1 MISTHE
7 LSHLVQ
13 LLANCQASAHTD
25 RAAGSD
31 VTKLFH
37 VQPQLSARNRLLL
50 VNVWLRAACSHGN
63 GILQQSWLERL
74 QALQL
79 KVEEAIQKE
88 DGSDEG
94 SDALER
100 NDVKTNTTQ
109 TARPHVKLNSPLLR
123 ADASADA
130 REAVVSCLA
139 SASHLLRAVTSN
151 VIGQFERC
159 VNSGESGARS
169 GSRQWALCVESA
181 LHVQL
186 LMFSHVH
193 SLDGDT
199 STASQ
204 ASNSVI
210 AFTCAFLQ
218 QATNVDDDVTRI
230 RACCDV
236 TASFLRQ
243 MRARAL
249 AHEWNRVMTS

>member
-1 MISTHE
+1 MIVKSLYFPTLMFFVCSEVISAHE

-79 KVEEAIQKE
+79 KVEEVIQKE

-94 SDALER
+94 SDHSDALER

-109 TARPHVKLNSPLLR
+109 TARPHVKSMIVVMALPAVCA
-123 ADASADA
+123 AD
-130 REAVVSCLA
+130 
-139 SASHLLRAVTSN
+139 T
-151 VIGQFERC
+151 
-159 VNSGESGARS
+159 
-169 GSRQWALCVESA
+169 
-181 LHVQL
+181 
-186 LMFSHVH
+186 
-193 SLDGDT
+193 
-199 STASQ
+199 
-204 ASNSVI
+204 
-210 AFTCAFLQ
+210 
-218 QATNVDDDVTRI
+218 
-230 RACCDV
+230 
-236 TASFLRQ
+236 
-243 MRARAL
+243 
-249 AHEWNRVMTS
+249 